1 MLDFI
6 KVALESKVALIIG
19 RVILT
24 CLFWVAGVFGLFNF
38 PVVVGEMS
46 GAGLP
51 FPVLF
56 AVATIA
62 CQLIGSAL
70 IITNIAG
77 LGWVGA
83 GALGVFTLLS
93 IPLGHPFWTFEEPR
107 ATHEFQVALEHI
119 TVVGGMLL
127 AAILSFRKSPQPTR
141 GSFD

>member
-1 MLDFI
+1 MPSFI
-6 KVALESKVALIIG
+6 AVFLESKFALISG

-24 CLFWVAGVFGLFNF
+24 CLFWMAGLFGLFNF
-38 PVVVGEMS
+38 PTIVEEMT

-51 FPVLF
+51 LPAVF

-62 CQLIGSAL
+62 CHLIGSAL

-77 LGWVGA
+77 LGWLGA

-93 IPLGHPFWTFEEPR
+93 IPIGHPFWTYEEPR
-107 ATHEFQVALEHI
+107 ATHEFQIALEHI

-127 AAILSFRKSPQPTR
+127 AAILSFRK
-141 GSFD
+141 

>member
-1 MLDFI
+1 MPNFI
-6 KVALESKVALIIG
+6 AVFLESKFALISR

-24 CLFWVAGVFGLFNF
+24 CLFWMAGLFGLFNF
-38 PVVVGEMS
+38 SVIVEEMT

-51 FPVLF
+51 LPAVF

-70 IITNIAG
+70 IITNIAS
-77 LGWVGA
+77 LGWLGA

-93 IPLGHPFWTFEEPR
+93 IPIGHPFWTFEEPR
-107 ATHEFQVALEHI
+107 ATHEFQIALEHI

-127 AAILSFRKSPQPTR
+127 AAILSFRK
-141 GSFD
+141 